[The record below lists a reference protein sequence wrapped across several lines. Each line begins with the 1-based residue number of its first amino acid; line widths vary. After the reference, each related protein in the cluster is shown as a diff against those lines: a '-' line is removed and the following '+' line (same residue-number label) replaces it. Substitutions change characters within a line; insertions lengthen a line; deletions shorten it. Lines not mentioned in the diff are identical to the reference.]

1 MGFRINTNINAIDVQ
16 RNLMMTSTSM
26 ATTMRRLSSGL
37 RINSAA
43 DDAAGLA
50 IAQKLGAQVNGLNQ
64 AVQNAQD
71 GISLVQTAEGALNE
85 TQSILQRMRTLAV
98 QAANDTNTQTDR
110 TAIQSEMNQL
120 ATELSRISNT
130 TSFNTKNLLA
140 GGFKGQTLQIGAND
154 GENMSF
160 SIAAMDA
167 AALGVAANG
176 AMVSTSQ
183 NQANITSISNVGTG
197 FKNGINYTVKATA
210 LTAGELTDANGA
222 LTKGTTQGQNLGNEQ
237 LNTEGAF
244 AGTAST
250 NYTFRV
256 SGVDSTGTKV
266 TQIQYSTDGGSTWAT
281 SQGQIQKDGTYDFQ
295 VATSSASPT
304 TDSGLKF
311 NFSLPSSGA
320 VNPAIGDQFAF
331 TANPSQTVTA
341 ASLGAISATNGG
353 TFTIS
358 NITGKYNGTLSGPIS
373 MSLTTGATANQIASG
388 TVTIGGQ
395 TYTLAAPGTAGAAAT
410 FATSAANKL
419 TINIM
424 GLSIY
429 FNATTLAAT
438 TTSNLT
444 FANPTLTGATTAS
457 SSKINSTDAGN
468 ILSNVDY
475 LNAAPGGAA
484 STATAMSAATVT
496 GQYTS
501 ASGTIYLTDTN
512 ASASAWSTAG
522 TKVTLVTNTGTA
534 SDITASVTG
543 LNVSGSTVSF
553 TYAGANFSVT
563 GLPAAASVNQ
573 YDQIAFGVANNS
585 GSPGSDMAVT
595 TTSNTGASTA
605 MTQSQNTGNEILNTA
620 GAFVGTA
627 TTNYMTQV
635 TSVSGSQVTGIKYST
650 DGGTTWANATA
661 NTLSNGS
668 YTFQVQQKSSG
679 GTNGSGG
686 DSGLLLSYTTPV
698 NGVAP
703 QVGDQYNFQAIAS
716 NITGTAA
723 NSTSLG
729 GTVTESGAYTGPY
742 SGAVSVTLNT
752 NASSQ
757 VSAVTAVSIGSTTLD
772 ASQIQFNSTANT
784 VSFLGMTYSLSSL
797 SAGVTGG
804 TITGNIVT
812 PASNALSANLAGTTA
827 VTTGNFG
834 GSSTAPTVTTSAT
847 QIGGSSLPTGL
858 GAGAI
863 LLDLKHYDNNGA
875 NSGSAP
881 IGINA
886 VSWLPVGNT
895 GAAQFS
901 TSANGTASAASATKA
916 ATSADFS
923 YNTVSG
929 HDVYTSGSSYGG
941 TLSVTG
947 ADGNTYNLVVA
958 NATSAGATVSIENAS
973 NTVTYATYQV
983 STSGAGVNDVVALNL
998 AQSNIANTATHNIG
1012 AETAAVSGTY
1022 TGSANQQ
1029 YMVKVAQV
1037 DTNGNVSQIQVS
1049 TDGGNT
1055 FGSSIA
1061 ANAPYSNPAA
1071 FGTVTSFSIGQGLT
1085 VSLTPG
1091 QFNQNKAA
1099 VGDSFNFVATAS
1111 STNGGAGAA
1120 LLQLQN
1126 TDAAL
1131 GTINLGGAQ
1140 LIQQD
1145 QTSTTVGT
1153 ANMQMSLVFG
1163 ALGTSGGIQG
1173 GNTTVTSQ
1181 ASQSAVIGVNDSVI
1195 SNASAFAAL
1204 DVTSQANAQAAIST
1218 IDSAINTVSLA
1229 RASLGAIQNRLQH
1242 TINNL
1247 SVGSENL
1254 NAAQSRIQDVDVAA
1268 ETVNMTKDQILEQAG
1283 ISVLAQANQ
1292 QPQMVLKL
1300 LG

>member
-1 MGFRINTNINAIDVQ
+1 MGFRINTNINAIDTE
-16 RNLMMTSTSM
+16 RNLMMTSTNMS
-26 ATTMRRLSSGL
+26 TTMRRLSSGL

-85 TQSILQRMRTLAV
+85 TQSILQRMRVLAV
-98 QAANDTNTQTDR
+98 QSANDTNTQTDR

-130 TSFNTKNLLA
+130 TTFNTKNLLA
-140 GGFKGQTLQIGAND
+140 GGFKGQMLQIGANT

-160 SIAAMDA
+160 SIASMDA
-167 AALGVAANG
+167 SALGVAANG
-176 AMVSTSQ
+176 ATVSSTA
-183 NQANITSISNVGTG
+183 NQANITSISDVGTG
-197 FKNGINYTVKATA
+197 YKNGIGYTVQATA

-222 LTKGTTQGQNLGNEQ
+222 LTKGTTQSQNIGNEQ

-244 AGTAST
+244 AGTATT

-256 SGVDSTGTKV
+256 SAVDSSKQKV

-281 SQGQIQKDGTYDFQ
+281 AQGEIQKDGTYDFQ

-320 VNPAIGDQFAF
+320 INPALGDQFTF
-331 TANPSQTVTA
+331 TANPSQAVTA
-341 ASLGAISATNGG
+341 ASLGAVTSSLGG
-353 TFTIS
+353 AWTLS
-358 NITGKYNGTLSGPIS
+358 SVTGKYNGTLSGPIS

-388 TVTIGGQ
+388 SVIINGQ
-395 TYTLAAPGTAGAAAT
+395 SYTLAAAGTAGAAAT
-410 FATSAANKL
+410 FSASAANKL
-419 TINIM
+419 VVNVM
-424 GLSIY
+424 GLSMY
-429 FNATTLAAT
+429 FTATTLAAT
-438 TTSNLT
+438 STATIS
-444 FANPTLTGATTAS
+444 FATPTLTGATTAS
-457 SSKINSTDAGN
+457 SSKINSTDTGN

-475 LNAAPGGAA
+475 LTAPPAAAA
-484 STATAMSAATVT
+484 STATAMTAASVT
-496 GQYTS
+496 GQYTG
-501 ASGTIYLTDTN
+501 ATGTIYLTDTN
-512 ASASAWSTAG
+512 ATAAAWSTAG
-522 TKVTLVTNTGTA
+522 THVTLTTNTGTS
-534 SDITASVTG
+534 SDITGSVTG
-543 LNVSGSTVSF
+543 LAVSGSTVSF
-553 TYAGANFSVT
+553 TYDGATYSVS
-563 GLPAAASVNQ
+563 GLPAAAAVTQ
-573 YDQIAFGVANNS
+573 YDQIAFGVANNAS
-585 GSPGSDMAVT
+585 SPGSDMAVT
-595 TTSNTGASTA
+595 TTANAGSSTA

-620 GAFVGTA
+620 GAFLGTA

-635 TSVSGSQVTGIKYST
+635 TSVSGSQVTGIKFST
-650 DGGTTWANATA
+650 DGGTTWATATA
-661 NTLSNGS
+661 NALSNGS
-668 YTFQVQQKSSG
+668 YTFQVQQRSSG

-686 DSGLLLSYTTPV
+686 DSGLLLSYTPPA

-703 QVGDQYNFQAIAS
+703 QVGDQYNFQAVAS

-723 NSTSLG
+723 TSAALG
-729 GTVTESGAYTGPY
+729 GAVTESGAYTGPY
-742 SGAVSVTLNT
+742 AGAVTVTLNT

-757 VSAVTAVSIGSTTLD
+757 VSAVGSVTIGSTTLD
-772 ASQIQFNSTANT
+772 ASQYQFNTTANT
-784 VSFLGMTYSLSSL
+784 VSFLGMTYSLSGLTASV
-797 SAGVTGG
+797 ANG
-804 TITGNIVT
+804 TITGNTVT

-827 VTTGNFG
+827 VTTGNLS
-834 GSSTAPTVTTSAT
+834 SSTAPTVAATST
-847 QIGGSSLPTGL
+847 QISGSSLPTGI
-858 GAGAI
+858 GAGTI
-863 LLDLKHYDNNGA
+863 LLDMKHYDNNTA
-875 NSGSAP
+875 NSGTAP

-901 TSANGTASAASATKA
+901 TSANGTAYAATTTHA

-923 YNTVSG
+923 YNSVSA
-929 HDVYTSGSSYGG
+929 HDVYNTGSSYGG
-941 TLSVTG
+941 TLQVTG
-947 ADGNTYNLVVA
+947 ADGNTYNIVVA
-958 NATSAGATVSIENAS
+958 NATSAGATVSIENSA

-983 STSGAGVNDVVALNL
+983 GTSSAGVNDVVALNL
-998 AQSNIANTATHNIG
+998 GQSNIANTATHNVG

-1029 YMVKVAQV
+1029 YVVKVAQV
-1037 DTNGNVSQIQVS
+1037 DANGNVSQVEVS

-1055 FGSSIA
+1055 YGSAIS
-1061 ANAPYSNPAA
+1061 ANSPYANPSA

-1091 QFNQNKAA
+1091 QFNQNKAT
-1099 VGDSFNFVATAS
+1099 VGDNFSFVATAS
-1111 STNGGAGAA
+1111 SSNGGSGAA

-1126 TDAAL
+1126 ADPSL

-1140 LIQQD
+1140 LIQQN
-1145 QTSTTVGT
+1145 QTSATVGA
-1153 ANMQMSLVFG
+1153 ANMQMNLAFG
-1163 ALGTSGGIQG
+1163 ALGTSGGVQAG
-1173 GNTTVTSQ
+1173 ATTVTSQ
-1181 ASQSAVIGVNDSVI
+1181 ASQSAVIGANDSVI
-1195 SNASAFAAL
+1195 SNATAYAAL
-1204 DVTSQANAQAAIST
+1204 DVTSQANAQSAIST
-1218 IDSAINTVSLA
+1218 IDAAINTVSLA
-1229 RASLGAIQNRLQH
+1229 RAQLGAIQNRLQH

-1254 NAAQSRIQDVDVAA
+1254 NAAQSQIQDVDVAS